1 MTGTESQGGIEL
13 RRYIEQKGN
22 TMSKRLTDHQISR
35 RTVIQAAGAGAAAA
49 ALTIG
54 VGPLRQVGAQATL
67 KIAFSVPGLNFP
79 FFVHMMDLA
88 EQHAKSIGG
97 IEFIKLDGQQ
107 NGAPSSTKQ
116 SNDLEAMI
124 AQKVSGIVI
133 SPNDANALAPSIQA
147 VIDAGIQVVTVD
159 RNVTGVQ
166 TLAHVGADNV
176 KGGEAQG
183 NYLVKILPD
192 GGDIFEL
199 EGQPGAT
206 PAIDRHKG
214 LHNVL
219 DAQSRIKVI
228 FDQTA
233 EFDRAKGLSVTES
246 ALEANSSPKAIV
258 CANDDMAFGAIEAAS
273 DKGLNIPI
281 IGFDSLPEALQNIAA
296 GKQAATVEQFPGQQ
310 ASTAI
315 DILVAFLRDKK
326 SPAQHDTFLTPI
338 IIDKSNLAQAERA
351 VEAGVVPAGTPV
363 ATPAA

>member
-1 MTGTESQGGIEL
+1 
-13 RRYIEQKGN
+13 
-22 TMSKRLTDHQISR
+22 MSNRITDHQISR
-35 RTVIQAAGAGAAAA
+35 RTVIQGAAGVA
-49 ALTIG
+49 ALSLG
-54 VGPLRQVGAQATL
+54 VGSLRQVGAQESL

-88 EQHAKSIGG
+88 EQHAKEIGG
-97 IEFIKLDGQQ
+97 IDFIKLDGQQ
-107 NGAPSSTKQ
+107 NGSPSSTKQ

-124 AQKVSGIVI
+124 AQKINGLVI

-147 VIDAGIQVVTVD
+147 VIDAGITVVTVD
-159 RNVTGVQ
+159 RDVTDVK

-183 NYLVKILPD
+183 AYLVKILAD

-199 EGQPGAT
+199 EGQPGST

-214 LHNVL
+214 LHNIL
-219 DAQSRIKVI
+219 DAQDKIKVI

-273 DKGLNIPI
+273 GKNLTIPI
-281 IGFDSLPEALQNIAA
+281 IGFDALPEALQNIAA
-296 GKQAATVEQFPGQQ
+296 GTQAATVEQFPGKQ
-310 ASTAI
+310 AATAI

-326 SPAQHDTFLTPI
+326 SPDQHDTFLTPI
-338 IIDKSNLAQAERA
+338 IIDQSNLAEAERA
-351 VEAGVVPAGTPV
+351 VEAGVAAAGTPA
-363 ATPAA
+363 ATPAS